1 MAHQCPDCDRSFV
14 EEYLFANH
22 VAVVHTEDA
31 AAEGD
36 AVTRGE
42 SQSNIAARQTAA
54 RGLSAGSIFEEPP
67 MTERRSTTT
76 ITGEPGSFQSKR
88 TKDYNTIG
96 SPDPGEEEKQVSDKL
111 AGVKQVGR
119 PEDIADSDDSPEAQ
133 QYLMQAWQAMALYL
147 ANTDDE
153 DQAAAM
159 QVLKQISNLMSD
171 DSDPNQPLPTGAF
184 GTTQMA
190 SIDTA
195 GNTFD
200 CPQCSRDFSTEAGLI
215 NHLKQ
220 VHAAREKETKMRTES
235 D

>member
-14 EEYLFANH
+14 EELLFENH
-22 VAVVHTEDA
+22 VAVVHADA
-31 AAEGD
+31 AADEQQ
-36 AVTRGE
+36 TRGE
-42 SQSNIAARQTAA
+42 SGSNIAARQAAA
-54 RGLSAGSIFEEPP
+54 RGLVSGSIFADPGKAPEI
-67 MTERRSTTT
+67 RSTTT

-88 TKDYNTIG
+88 LEDYKIN
-96 SPDPGEEEKQVSDKL
+96 PDLGPGQEEKQVSDKL
-111 AGVKQVGR
+111 AGVRQVGR

-171 DSDPNQPLPTGAF
+171 DTEPNQPLPTGAF
-184 GTTQMA
+184 GTTQVASQDMA
-190 SIDTA
+190 A
-195 GNTFD
+195 NTFD